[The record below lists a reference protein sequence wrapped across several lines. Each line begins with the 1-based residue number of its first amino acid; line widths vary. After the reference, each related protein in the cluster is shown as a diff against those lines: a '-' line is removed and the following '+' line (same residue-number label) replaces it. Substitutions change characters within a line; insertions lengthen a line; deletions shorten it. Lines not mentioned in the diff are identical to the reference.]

1 MSEFRDYVDG
11 IKFETSW
18 KKYRK
23 QPVDDFVSKVRENV
37 ASMEEE
43 IAALRAENEK
53 YKAQTEQIVGALITA
68 QVRSREIVDDAN
80 RKAADIVGEAEKE
93 KEAHL
98 EEMRQKDIQL
108 NEEYENKKNDL
119 AKNVDALVEIKN
131 QFQQTIEKDLMGF
144 LAKMKDLGSTQFLEQ
159 LSEEQK
165 ETLKLAE
172 KRPDENRVEVNED
185 GTVKHNGEETAK
197 KFGIDLRD
205 LNIDLP
211 DDTELKSII
220 EDLF

>member
-18 KKYRK
+18 KRYRK
-23 QPVDDFVSKVRENV
+23 QPVDDFVAKVRENV

-43 IAALRAENEK
+43 LNALRAENEK

-68 QVRSREIVDDAN
+68 QVRSREIMDDASK
-80 RKAADIVGEAEKE
+80 KAADIVGEAEKE
-93 KEAHL
+93 KESRL
-98 EEMRQKDIQL
+98 EEMRQKDIEL
-108 NEEYENKKNDL
+108 NEEYESKKNDL

-131 QFQQTIEKDLMGF
+131 QFQETIEKDIIGF
-144 LAKMKDLGSTQFLEQ
+144 LARMKDLGSTRFLEQ

-165 ETLKLAE
+165 ETLKLTAKKDDDKKVE
-172 KRPDENRVEVNED
+172 VDENGEVKGSE
-185 GTVKHNGEETAK
+185 GTEK
-197 KFGIDLRD
+197 KFGIDLKD